1 MKRRPFTRC
10 SERRPTTWM
19 RGTIAV
25 KHTFRLIIGLTFL
38 LPVSVEAQD
47 AAQLLQRAALS
58 RAKGHEAAPVLVYEV
73 ADFQCPFCS
82 RFARDVFPKI
92 DSAYVK
98 TGKVQWVFVNL
109 PLPNHPHAWVAAE
122 AALCAGATVNNFW
135 TLHDRL
141 FNSQQEWSASPDAQ
155 ALFVKYAREAGVSAA
170 DFESCIRDDRVA
182 ALILQ
187 DVIFAASTRVTGTPA
202 FIINNE
208 TRVTGVKTWEEWRDL
223 LEQALARKAAK

>member
-1 MKRRPFTRC
+1 M
-10 SERRPTTWM
+10 M
-19 RGTIAV
+19 
-25 KHTFRLIIGLTFL
+25 
-38 LPVSVEAQD
+38 PVSAEAQD
-47 AAQLLQRAALS
+47 TSKLLQRAALS
-58 RAKGHEAAPVLVYEV
+58 RAKGHETAPVTVYEV

-122 AALCAGATVNNFW
+122 AALCAGATVNGFW
-135 TLHDRL
+135 QLHHQL
-141 FNSQQEWSASPDAQ
+141 FARQQEWSGASNAA
-155 ALFVKYAREAGVSAA
+155 ALFAKYAKEAGASEAEFQTCVR
-170 DFESCIRDDRVA
+170 EDRVA

-187 DVIFAASTRVTGTPA
+187 DVIFAASTRINGTPA

-208 TRVTGVKTWEEWRDL
+208 VTVTGLKTWEEWQEM
-223 LEQALARKAAK
+223 LERALTKKAAK